1 MSIVIHEKLVNKNVL
16 FLTNTIRGLFSF
28 RREVIQAIVENGCNV
43 YISCPDTPGEQHL
56 FFEKMGC
63 TIIQTPFKRRG
74 TNPLADFRLMLSYR
88 RLIKSIKP
96 DVVLSYTIKPNLYGG
111 LACGICHVPQI
122 ANITGLGSAVE
133 NKGWL
138 QTLTFFLYKI
148 CMRKTSVVF
157 FQNNA
162 NKLFCERHNIIK
174 GDKRLIPGSGVN
186 LQYHTFQ
193 PYPIDQ
199 TPLRFIFVGRL
210 LHEKGIDQY
219 LKAAEVIKSKYP
231 NTEFHVLGASEDS
244 YREKLELLEKKSIVI
259 YHGRQAD
266 VRPFFCL
273 SHCTIH
279 PSFYPEGMSNVLL
292 ESCAAGRP
300 IITTNRPGC
309 GEVLDDGI
317 NGYLVNQRDT
327 NDLVSKIEKFI
338 HLPYEAKQQMGKAA
352 RLKVEREF
360 DRQTVVQA
368 YMEAISQLI

>member
-1 MSIVIHEKLVNKNVL
+1 MDNKIL
-16 FLTNTIRGLFSF
+16 ILTNSIKGLFNF
-28 RREVIQAIVENGCNV
+28 RKEVVKALVEKGYKV
-43 YISCPDTPGEQHL
+43 FISTPDESDKHHA
-56 FFEKMGC
+56 FFEEIGC
-63 TIIQTPFKRRG
+63 SLIHCTFNRRG
-74 TNPLADFRLMLSYR
+74 TNPLADFKLMLKYR
-88 RLIKSIKP
+88 RLIKRIKP
-96 DVVLSYTIKPNLYGG
+96 GVVLTYTIKPNLYGG

-138 QTLTFFLYKI
+138 QTLTLSLYKI

-186 LQYHTFQ
+186 LQHHTFQ

-219 LKAAEVIKSKYP
+219 LGAAEVIKNKFP
-231 NTEFHVLGASEDS
+231 NTEFHIIGDCEEAYLDQLSMM
-244 YREKLELLEKKSIVI
+244 EKKNIVI

-266 VRPFFCL
+266 VRPFLGL

-327 NDLVSKIEKFI
+327 NDLVSKIVKFI
-338 HLPYEAKQQMGKAA
+338 QLPYEAKQQMGRAA

-368 YMEAISQLI
+368 YLDAINQLVK

>member
-1 MSIVIHEKLVNKNVL
+1 MDKKILI
-16 FLTNTIRGLFSF
+16 LTNSIRGLYSF
-28 RREVIQAIVENGCNV
+28 RKEVVKALKDKGFKVF
-43 YISCPDTPGEQHL
+43 ISTPDNHYQHHDYFGE
-56 FFEKMGC
+56 MGC
-63 TIIQTPFKRRG
+63 INIKTPFNIHGK
-74 TNPLADFRLMLSYR
+74 NPILDLKLMLSYR
-88 RLIKSIKP
+88 SLIKKIKP
-96 DVVLSYTIKPNLYGG
+96 DVVLTYTIKPNLYGG
-111 LACGICHVPQI
+111 LASRLCHVPQI

-138 QTLTFFLYKI
+138 QTLTFSLYKI

-162 NKLFCERHNIIK
+162 NKQFCEKHNMIK

-186 LQYHTFQ
+186 LQYHSLQ
-193 PYPIDQ
+193 PYPENQ
-199 TPLRFIFVGRL
+199 TPVRFIFVGRL
-210 LHEKGIDQY
+210 LHEKVIDQY
-219 LKAAEVIKSKYP
+219 LEAAAVIRSKYP
-231 NTEFHVLGASEDS
+231 NTEFHVIGDRGEA
-244 YREKLELLEKKSIVI
+244 YRKKLDVLVKSNII
-259 YHGRQAD
+259 INHGRQTD
-266 VRPFFCL
+266 VRPFYGL

-327 NDLVSKIEKFI
+327 KDLVSKIEKFI
-338 HLPYEAKQQMGKAA
+338 RLPYEAKQQMGKAA

-360 DRQTVVQA
+360 DRQIVVQA
-368 YMEAISQLI
+368 YMDAINKLVE